1 MNTSQATSSDY
12 PLQFCVHHW
21 VKNERVAMRVARK
34 IWPKIFDIIDFW
46 KGLLESKKP
55 GKGKIGVNYF
65 CLIQKNQLVALK
77 LQFFE
82 DIAKT
87 LILF

>member
-1 MNTSQATSSDY
+1 
-12 PLQFCVHHW
+12 
-21 VKNERVAMRVARK
+21 MRVARK